1 MSRTLFPKIS
11 VYQQEYLDVNN
22 NHQLYLEQSGNP
34 DGIAVLYLH
43 GGPGSGCC
51 ENHRRYFDPDKYRII
66 LFDQRGC
73 GRSKPS
79 PSIIDNTSSE
89 LINDVE
95 LIRQHL
101 GVKQWLV
108 AGGGWGGTLALLYGI
123 SHPDRVNGFILRGT
137 FLATS
142 SELDWLYKPRGVQ
155 YFYPE
160 YYKNFINHLP
170 ETNRDNPL
178 LGYYQLLTSDNEVAV
193 ISASKAWAL
202 WEIRLSS
209 IEQNNIGIAQVRDA
223 HQALCMAKI
232 SSHFFSQNCFIEENY
247 IQKNITKIAD
257 IPAIFI
263 HGRYDMVCQLY
274 NINVLV
280 DAWQNSQ
287 LQILPGAG
295 HSGFESQTIDAFC
308 KATDIMAQFLKER
321 ESNK

>member
-1 MSRTLFPKIS
+1 MSRPLFPKIS
-11 VYQQEYLDVNN
+11 VYQHEYIDVGN

-43 GGPGSGCC
+43 GGPGAGCS

-79 PSIIDNTSSE
+79 PSTTDNTSSD
-89 LINDVE
+89 LVKDIE

-101 GVKQWLV
+101 GVKQWLI

-123 SHPDRVNGFILRGT
+123 SHPDKVNGFILRGT

-142 SELDWLYKPRGVQ
+142 SELDWLYKSGGGQ
-155 YFYPE
+155 CFYPE
-160 YYKNFINHLP
+160 YYQNFIEHLP
-170 ETNRDNPL
+170 VSNRDNPL
-178 LGYYQLLTSDNEVAV
+178 LGYHKLLSSDNEVAV

-209 IEQNNIGIAQVRDA
+209 IEQSNIGIAQVHDA
-223 HQALCMAKI
+223 HQALCMAQV
-232 SSHFFSQNCFIEENY
+232 SSHYFSQNCFIEENY
-247 IQKNITKIAD
+247 IQENITKIAD
-257 IPAIFI
+257 IPAVFL
-263 HGRYDMVCQLY
+263 HGRLDMVCQLY
-274 NINVLV
+274 KINLLV

-287 LQILPGAG
+287 LQILPCAG

-308 KATDIMAQFLKER
+308 KATDTMAQFLKECD
-321 ESNK
+321 SNQ